1 MRKHTKP
8 SRKRQQSGTKLS
20 RFLNRLFSPRNII
33 IISEHKTEHVPL
45 SIRKQFFVTLGI
57 LGLVGSGSYF
67 AGDYMAAQ
75 ETLREKERMI
85 ANSHLKN
92 RRIEGEF
99 ALLKRDLVSML
110 DQENPEELGEYATF
124 IIQQYRDNGNSLDDI
139 DVDLSQLSGHKHGA
153 VFDRIAFLE
162 KTVEDIKHE
171 HETIIAAIEET
182 AQGRLSQLEEIVKM
196 TGLNAQKAE
205 SIVRKAVEEDV
216 ADADADDAQD
226 TPRGGPYDS
235 VNENLL
241 KSYNKG
247 LYSDLKRLVVLDEL
261 VKFMPLAEP
270 MRDYR
275 ITSGY
280 GVRVDPFRR
289 RPANHHGIDFAGPS
303 NAKVYSANDGV
314 VKRAGRVGAYG
325 LLVEIDHGAEITTR
339 YGHLSKVL
347 VEKGQKIRKGQVIGI
362 QGSTGRSTGAHLHYE
377 VRFQGATINPKNF
390 LKAGKHVRTIEEKNR
405 RQD

>member
-8 SRKRQQSGTKLS
+8 SRKRQQSGTKIS
-20 RFLNRLFSPRNII
+20 RYLGRLFSPRNII

-45 SIRKQFFVTLGI
+45 SMRKQLFVTLGI
-57 LGLVGSGSYF
+57 LGLVGSGSYLT
-67 AGDYMAAQ
+67 GDYMAAQ
-75 ETLREKERMI
+75 ETLREKEQMI

-110 DQENPEELGEYATF
+110 DQEKPEELGEYATF
-124 IIQQYRDNGNSLDDI
+124 IIQQYRDNGNSLEDI
-139 DVDLSQLSGHKHGA
+139 DVDLSQLSSHKHGA

-162 KTVEDIKHE
+162 QTVEDIKHE

-182 AQGRLSQLEEIVKM
+182 AQGRLGDLEHIVKL
-196 TGLNAQKAE
+196 TGVDLKKAE
-205 SIVRKAVEEDV
+205 SIVSKSVKEDISG
-216 ADADADDAQD
+216 ADGVDDS
-226 TPRGGPYDS
+226 PRGGPYDS

-247 LYSDLKRLVVLDEL
+247 LYSNLKRLVVLDEL
-261 VKFMPLAEP
+261 VNFMPLADP

-280 GVRVDPFRR
+280 GVRLDPFKK
-289 RPANHHGIDFAGPS
+289 RPASHHGIDFAGPAG
-303 NAKVYSANDGV
+303 AKIYSANDGV

-325 LLVEIDHGAEITTR
+325 LLVEIDHGASISTR
-339 YGHLSKVL
+339 YGHLSKIL
-347 VEKGQKIRKGQVIGI
+347 VEKGQKIRKGQVIGV

-405 RQD
+405 GQN